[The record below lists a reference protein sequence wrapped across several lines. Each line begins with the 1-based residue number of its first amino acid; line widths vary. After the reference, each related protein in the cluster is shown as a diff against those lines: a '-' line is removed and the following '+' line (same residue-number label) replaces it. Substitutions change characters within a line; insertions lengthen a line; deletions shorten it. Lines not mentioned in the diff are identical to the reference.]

1 MAKKFLIFMAVV
13 ILIVIAGGIALSLWG
28 PQLMSAAMVPSA
40 EFKPLPA
47 PPANAWAAKDHW
59 IARPDIAENPSIWL
73 PQGAEKPPTKGN
85 AAIFFIHPT
94 SFFDRKQ
101 WNAPL
106 GSEEADRY
114 ASVFVRG
121 QASAF
126 SAAGDV
132 WGPHYRQATF
142 GAFLTDKPEG
152 AQAID
157 AAYADVLAAFDQ
169 FLKEAGNRPIILA
182 GHSQGALHLTQLLKE
197 RVAGTPLAKRIIA
210 AYVVGWPISI
220 EHDLPALGLPACT
233 APDQQGCILSWQS
246 YAEPADPSQVVKKF
260 ESTTGFDGKPRTGST
275 LLCTN
280 PVTGTRDGQSPAA
293 SNLGTLK
300 SSADLTTGELIKATV
315 PARCVAPGLL
325 MIGEGPDLGRFVLP
339 GNNYHVYDYSLF
351 WANIRADALRR
362 LAAAGS
368 K

>member
-1 MAKKFLIFMAVV
+1 VAKKFLIFMAVV

-73 PQGAEKPPTKGN
+73 PQGSEMPPTKGN
-85 AAIFFIHPT
+85 AAVFFIHPT

-101 WNAPL
+101 WNASL

-152 AQAID
+152 VQAID

-182 GHSQGALHLTQLLKE
+182 GHSQGALHLTRLLKE

-220 EHDLPALGLPACT
+220 KHDLPSLGLPACT

-246 YAEPADPSQVVKKF
+246 YAEPADPSQVIKKF
-260 ESTTGFDGKPRTGST
+260 ESTTGFDGRPRTGST

-280 PVTGTRDGQSPAA
+280 PVTGTRDGQSPATA
-293 SNLGTLK
+293 NLGTLK

-315 PARCVAPGLL
+315 AARCVTPGFL